1 MNFIFMPTT
10 LCYQLYL
17 FNVFFIASI
26 RNEIFGS
33 FSYSASIVVIG
44 GMSFHGA
51 MIAEYLYQENV
62 LLIEDSMNIAPVPMK
77 WDRWSQLI
85 VDKAFI
91 DFSDEAKLKTILSG
105 AITVLYVP
113 TGLIDMETMTNDPV
127 KAYQLGSLT
136 LARFQKLLLLVSKV
150 PSIDQ
155 FIVLSTVDEVSSLN
169 LVHKTWLSTLEQLYI
184 HSYHSNVLKKNATLI
199 KVNGVFGPWKETDI
213 SSNNCWYIGSVANLV
228 RNITDTISSGFVT
241 HDFTTKCEKDTTGGA
256 ITTSWY
262 KSYKRSLKKKRNV
275 IAGAIL
281 IFKKSKAHW
290 SNARA
295 QFNDYNYFKTFILT
309 AMKSAPKADI
319 VIIHNSLSDDAVRKL
334 LVACPSCHFEH
345 RDPVNTRIAHD
356 QRIYLLYDYLLDN
369 PDIEYLV
376 TTDIRDVAFY
386 ADPFKAMKEIGDY
399 IYTGYDIPYYSGSV
413 KNLPWMRKMLK
424 KCYPKLKYSE
434 KEEILNLYGIFNSGT
449 LGGSRH
455 VLLSLLSR
463 MILYLDTASLKG
475 VCDMVTANV
484 VLHLHEYN
492 YVYAGYPF
500 TGSYLTGIAGQ
511 QGATIW
517 HKRGDTAIK
526 IKNK

>member
-1 MNFIFMPTT
+1 MS
-10 LCYQLYL
+10 
-17 FNVFFIASI
+17 FFIASI
-26 RNEIFGS
+26 RNKIFGS
-33 FSYSASIVVIG
+33 FSYSASVVVIG

-51 MIAEYLYQENV
+51 MIAQYLYEENYRV

-136 LARFQKLLLLVSKV
+136 LAHFQKLLLLISKV

-199 KVNGVFGPWKETDI
+199 KVNGVFGPWKETDD
-213 SSNNCWYIGSVANLV
+213 NCWYIESVANLV

-275 IAGAIL
+275 FAGAAL
-281 IFKKSKAHW
+281 IFKKSKARW
-290 SNARA
+290 TKARA
-295 QFNDYNYFKTFILT
+295 RFNDYNYFKTFILT

-319 VIIHNSLSDDAVRKL
+319 VIIHNSLNDDAVRKL

-345 RDPVNTRIAHD
+345 RDPVNKRIAHD

-376 TTDIRDVAFY
+376 TTDIHDVAFY
-386 ADPFKAMKEIGDY
+386 ADPFEAMKEIGDY
-399 IYTGYDIPYYSGSV
+399 IYTSYDVPYYSASL
-413 KNLPWMRKMLK
+413 KNIPWIRGMLTV
-424 KCYPKLKYSE
+424 CYPKLKDSE
-434 KEEILNLYGIFNSGT
+434 KEEVLNLYGVFNSGT

-492 YVYAGYPF
+492 HVYAGYPF
-500 TGSYLTGIAGQ
+500 TGSFLTGIAGQ

-517 HKRGDTAIK
+517 HKRGETDFK
-526 IKNK
+526 LND